1 MAGGVPIVPAGGDP
15 RWNWPG
21 EVWPGGGGIPG
32 AVQGPQA
39 GVPLQ
44 GDVPVRLVPRY
55 DRRLDAG
62 GAVTATEE
70 LSLGGVRQVAR
81 VRLAID
87 WRVATSRCPVETRTW
102 LYGAFGRLMNDAMR
116 VARGFSCRRQQQT
129 VHMPT
134 VGSVKVVALAGGKA
148 RLTLRFFPCHPEIPP
163 FLVVKYET
171 ELSAW
176 RP

>member
-44 GDVPVRLVPRY
+44 GGAPVRLVPRY

-87 WRVATSRCPVETRTW
+87 WRVAMSRCPVHVREW
-102 LYGAFGRLMNDAMR
+102 LRGVFARLMGDGTAMSR
-116 VARGFSCRRQQQT
+116 QFTCRRQQQT
-129 VHMPT
+129 VHLAE
-134 VGSVKVVALAGGKA
+134 GSVKAVALAGGRV
-148 RLTLRFFPCHPEIPP
+148 RLSFRLYPRHPEVTPL
-163 FLVVKYET
+163 LVVKHEM
-171 ELSAW
+171 ELTAW